1 MTVEWSGSDPEQ
13 RQRKFALAV
22 IEDHEAHER
31 MLEVLDVIAPAGAMP
46 TTSAVTSAANDAT
59 SFRTM

>member
-1 MTVEWSGSDPEQ
+1 
-13 RQRKFALAV
+13 
-22 IEDHEAHER
+22 